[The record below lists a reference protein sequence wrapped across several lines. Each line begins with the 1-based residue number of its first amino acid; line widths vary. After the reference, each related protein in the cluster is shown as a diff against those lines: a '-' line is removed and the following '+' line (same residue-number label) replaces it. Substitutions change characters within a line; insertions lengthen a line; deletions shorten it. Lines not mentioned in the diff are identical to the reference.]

1 MIKSAMAEMYDELA
15 EEFAY
20 ARSVALKLKQK
31 EKQQIIDAI
40 LYALDEDGH
49 TGEWKLRFANAY
61 YEDRYGKA

>member
-1 MIKSAMAEMYDELA
+1 MAKSAMTEMYDELA
-15 EEFAY
+15 DEFVY
-20 ARSVALKLKQK
+20 AKSVALKLKDK
-31 EKQQIIDAI
+31 ERQQIIDAI